1 MKPED
6 LPIETKLIQLAEE
19 ASELSQ
25 ACLKLVRVH
34 HGDTPVPE
42 MDAKMHLLEELADV
56 ALCSKVITSKADD
69 RIVKGIMM
77 QKELRWEMRLN
88 ESQTET
94 S

>member
-6 LPIETKLIQLAEE
+6 LPIDVKLIQLAEE
-19 ASELSQ
+19 AAELSQ
-25 ACLKLVRVH
+25 AALKLVRAR

-42 MDAKMHLLEELADV
+42 TDAKMHLLEELADV

-77 QKELRWEMRLN
+77 QKAKRWEERLN
-88 ESQTET
+88 GKT
-94 S
+94 

>member
-1 MKPED
+1 
-6 LPIETKLIQLAEE
+6 
-19 ASELSQ
+19 
-25 ACLKLVRVH
+25 
-34 HGDTPVPE
+34 